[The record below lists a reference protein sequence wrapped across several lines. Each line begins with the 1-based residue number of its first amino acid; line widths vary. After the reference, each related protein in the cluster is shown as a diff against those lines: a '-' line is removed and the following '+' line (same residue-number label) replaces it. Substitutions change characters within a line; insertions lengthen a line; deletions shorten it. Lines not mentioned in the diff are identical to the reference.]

1 MQAAIKKL
9 AQSLGIIF
17 LLFAA
22 GLLLIFIWMQSKP
35 TQEVALLSDTSTNAS
50 PIKNGVNASL
60 DPMVI
65 LGYELLVN
73 TSLHI
78 GPGVSDPQMRFT
90 ANKLE
95 CISCHL
101 NEGTK
106 AFGIPLNSVV
116 ARFPQYRGREDK
128 IGSIE
133 ERING
138 CLSRSMNGRPM
149 QVDQKEMQAFVAYL
163 TWLSDFESE
172 EMLLASATEKGL
184 KAFDWPDRAADLK
197 HGKAVY
203 VQHCALCHRLGGEG
217 KFDSQS
223 AQFLYPPLW
232 GKDAYNNGAGMTR
245 LLTAASFIKYNMP
258 FGVSHEAP
266 LLTDAEAYDVAAYIN
281 QQQRPEK
288 SDLASDFPDKLKKPL
303 STPYPPYADPFPV
316 SQHQLGPYFPMQ
328 SYYEKEYGILK
339 TK

>member
-17 LLFAA
+17 LLFVA
-22 GLLLIFIWMQSKP
+22 GLLLLFIWMQSKP
-35 TQEVALLSDTSTNAS
+35 TQEVALVSDTSTTAS

-65 LGYELLVN
+65 LGYDLLVN

-184 KAFDWPDRAADLK
+184 KAFDWPERAADLK

-203 VQHCALCHRLGGEG
+203 AQECALCHKLSGGG
-217 KFDSQS
+217 KFDSQA
-223 AQFLYPPLW
+223 AQYLYPPLW

-266 LLTDAEAYDVAAYIN
+266 LLTDEEAYDVAAYIN

-288 SDLASDFPDKLKKPL
+288 SDLASDFPDKRKKPL

>member
-9 AQSLGIIF
+9 AQTLGTIF
-17 LLFAA
+17 LLFVA
-22 GLLLIFIWMQSKP
+22 GLLLLFIWIYSSP
-35 TQEVALLSDTSTNAS
+35 SQETELLSDISENTS
-50 PIKNGVNASL
+50 PVKNGVQASL

-78 GPGVSDPQMRFT
+78 GPKVSHPQMRFT
-90 ANKLE
+90 GNKLE

-106 AFGIPLNSVV
+106 AFGIPLNTVI

-163 TWLSDFESE
+163 TWLSDFESQ

-184 KAFDWPDRAADLK
+184 KSFDWPDRAADLN

-203 VQHCALCHRLGGEG
+203 AQECALCHKLSGGG
-217 KFDSQS
+217 QFDSQA
-223 AQFLYPPLW
+223 AQYLYPPLW

-266 LLTDAEAYDVAAYIN
+266 LLTDEEAYDVAAYIN

-288 SDLASDFPDKLKKPL
+288 PDLASDFPNKLKKPL
-303 STPYPPYADPFPV
+303 STPYGPYADPFPAL
-316 SQHQLGPYFPMQ
+316 QHALGPYAPLVE
-328 SYYEKEYGILK
+328 YYKTTHGILK